1 MLECYEL
8 FDAQSILS
16 SARTN
21 LFNRIFFVNRNKSS
35 VIFPNI
41 CTSPLSVILTYTVE
55 LIILIIVS
63 KVWKIVLENGNR
75 SVDGEQKKTRKPVSY
90 FSTSPLIFA
99 TSIYRVNSS
108 ILASFLNIK
117 GSRAL
122 LDRVQSQSRSRFDY
136 AGKLLK
142 RLNLEAS
149 A

>member
-1 MLECYEL
+1 MY
-8 FDAQSILS
+8 I
-16 SARTN
+16 SALRD
-21 LFNRIFFVNRNKSS
+21 FNIHGRINS
-35 VIFPNI
+35 
-41 CTSPLSVILTYTVE
+41 TYHCIE
-55 LIILIIVS
+55 KIIL
-63 KVWKIVLENGNR
+63 KNGNR

-90 FSTSPLIFA
+90 FSTSLLIFA
-99 TSIYRVNSS
+99 TSIYRVDSS
-108 ILASFLNIK
+108 IPAGFLNVK

>member
-8 FDAQSILS
+8 FDARSILS

-35 VIFPNI
+35 VIFPFF
-41 CTSPLSVILTYTVE
+41 SVRVVE

-90 FSTSPLIFA
+90 FSTTPLIFA